1 MELKSAGF
9 TIMSADRDMLSY
21 QYVTKR
27 PTDRRGNS
35 RRRDRLLFEIHFLKP
50 INKVVLQGCGICLIA
65 LGLVLLPSCRKQRPP
80 LPAAL
85 PAANVHTQKIE
96 AKPHIASEEVVGTVS
111 PKLHSVI
118 EAKVSGRIQKMLVA
132 PGQQVKAGE
141 LLAQLDVREIQA
153 KFDQALAVR
162 QQTES
167 ELKRNETLRAKQV
180 ITPAEFEAVQS
191 RYQVAVA
198 TAAEAEA
205 MLGYAKIT
213 APFDGI
219 VTRKLADVGDLA
231 TPGKPLIELEDPHV
245 LQFEA
250 AVPEAIIGKLKLGAK
265 LPVRIMSEDREAV
278 VSEIAPS
285 ADPDSRTFLVKLD
298 LPSAPELRAGQ
309 FGRVEVPISE
319 TTVLRAPASA
329 VVERGQ
335 MELVFV
341 VMDKHAQ
348 LRLVKTGRRFGN
360 EIELLSGVS
369 SGEEVVTQ
377 NAASLVDGQVVDV
390 RP

>member
-1 MELKSAGF
+1 
-9 TIMSADRDMLSY
+9 MSS
-21 QYVTKR
+21 KH
-27 PTDRRGNS
+27 TDRRDRS
-35 RRRDRLLFEIHFLKP
+35 RWRDQLLASTRSQKRT
-50 INKVVLQGCGICLIA
+50 NKFALRCFGICLVAIE
-65 LGLVLLPSCRKQRPP
+65 LVLLPSCGRHDAS
-80 LPAAL
+80 PAPAL
-85 PAANVHTQKIE
+85 PTADVSVQKIE
-96 AKPHIASEEVVGTVS
+96 EKPHVAAEEVVGTVR

-118 EAKVSGRIQKMLVA
+118 EAKVSGRIEKMLVT
-132 PGQQVKAGE
+132 PGQKVKADE

-153 KFDQALAVR
+153 KRDQALAVR

-167 ELKRNETLRAKQV
+167 ELKRYQKLRAEQV

-198 TAAEAEA
+198 SATEAET

-213 APFDGI
+213 APFAGV

-231 TPGKPLIELEDPHV
+231 APGKPLIELEDPHT
-245 LQFEA
+245 LRFEA
-250 AVPEAIIGKLKLGAK
+250 PVPEAIISRVSLGAK
-265 LPVRIMSEDREAV
+265 LSVRIMSKERDAM

-285 ADPDSRTFLVKLD
+285 AEPDSRTFLVKLD
-298 LPSAPELRAGQ
+298 LPPAPDLRAGQ
-309 FGRVEVPISE
+309 FGRVEIPVSE
-319 TTVLRAPASA
+319 TNVLRAPASA

-341 VMDKHAQ
+341 VTNGHAE

-369 SGEEVVTQ
+369 AGEKVVT
-377 NAASLVDGQVVDV
+377 NKPASLVDGQPVKV